1 MSEDLKIL
9 GISANSD
16 DVELEGLCG
25 KCCAECGLF
34 YRQSDEEDLQLGR
47 KISEQIG
54 LDVEQ
59 SELRCEGCTSLKRF
73 VHVSECP
80 ICFCCKDRDINSCK
94 ECSQKTSCDMRKEIS
109 SMINA

>member
-1 MSEDLKIL
+1 MKEDLKIL
-9 GISANSD
+9 GISANSHD
-16 DVELEGLCG
+16 MELEGICG

-34 YRQSDEEDLQLGR
+34 YRQSDEDVQLCR

-54 LDVEQ
+54 EDVKQ

-94 ECSQKTSCDMRKEIS
+94 ECSQKSSCDMREEIS
-109 SMINA
+109 GMIKT